1 MKKLQ
6 FTLDDGSTEEF
17 YIEEQTT
24 VGGITYLLVSD
35 SQEEEAN
42 VYIMK
47 EISDPQ
53 SETACYE
60 MVEDPQETEMIYDI
74 LALMLE
80 NEDIDLI

>member
-53 SETACYE
+53 NETACYE

-74 LALMLE
+74 FALMLE